1 MSGINKSV
9 ELQLQVRQQ
18 SEELRD
24 FMRELDGWEKDIK
37 KKDDELRR
45 QSGEAPALD
54 PTLPPVRNRNY
65 KKNTNK
71 KTVSRNNRK
80 NKENKATRI
89 KSYDYKSWEKFD
101 VDKVLEELDK
111 NDSTSEPDTEDEEID
126 VEKALLEKEKGNN
139 YFKEGKYD
147 EAIDCYTRA
156 MTMDPYNP
164 VFPTNRAST
173 FLKIKKYSVAES
185 DCNLAIAL
193 DTSFMKAYLRR
204 GAARMKLKNFQAAKE
219 DFELVLSLDAQ
230 NFEAQ
235 NELRKVNEAL
245 ASEQCGKDQSQ
256 SNKYEEMDTNEEKK
270 LTGTQAKQQA
280 IFEKDLGNEYFKE
293 GKYLEAIECYTRGM
307 AADGTNALL
316 PANRAM
322 AYIKLEKFAEAEAD
336 CSQAISLDNTYSKAF
351 ARRGT
356 ARMCLGKMKEAKEDF
371 EMVLL
376 LEPGNKQAL
385 TELEKINK
393 ELALPEA
400 TTQQKSSESKEGQR
414 LIKPIHKPPH
424 QRSTKP
430 LVRIAIEEV
439 GDTVTNIKTEAAAV
453 SFPFDL
459 AAKQPS
465 VLPPVEEA
473 SKIQEKITHCDSSV
487 PAAEAPSAKI
497 LKVEERGHPGV
508 SDKQSV
514 KAETPAVESSAD
526 MKAKAP
532 LFSHSVIIPHAPAN
546 SFQLEADLRK
556 LKNYPEML
564 HKYLKQIEPSFYP
577 QLFQKSLEPDILNH
591 ILRILHGSYIRFE
604 EPSLILDILRNL
616 ANVKRFDM
624 AVMFMSESERKVVKD
639 LFDHLQKSGV
649 EEGPLKTLKSRYSV

>member
-1 MSGINKSV
+1 MSGINKSL
-9 ELQLQVRQQ
+9 ELQLQVRNQT
-18 SEELRD
+18 EELRD
-24 FMRELDGWEKDIK
+24 FMRDLDSWEKDIK

-45 QSGEAPALD
+45 QSGQEPAVD

-65 KKNTNK
+65 KKTNK

-80 NKENKATRI
+80 NKENKAMRI

-111 NDSTSEPDTEDEEID
+111 NDSTSEPDTEDEEVD
-126 VEKALLEKEKGNN
+126 VEKALSEKEKGNN

-147 EAIDCYTRA
+147 EAIECYTRA

-173 FLKIKKYSVAES
+173 FIKMKKYAVAES

-193 DTSFMKAYLRR
+193 DKSFLKAYLRR
-204 GAARMKLKNFQAAKE
+204 GAARMKVNNLQGAIE
-219 DFELVLSLDAQ
+219 DFEMVLNLDAQ

-235 NELRKVNEAL
+235 NELRKINEAV
-245 ASEQCGKDQSQ
+245 ASEQYSKDQNQ
-256 SNKYEEMDTNEEKK
+256 SCRNGEMDAKEETK

-322 AYIKLEKFAEAEAD
+322 AYLKLEKFAEAEYD
-336 CSQAISLDNTYSKAF
+336 CCQAISLDNTYSKAF

-356 ARMCLGKMKEAKEDF
+356 AQMCLGKMKEAKEDF
-371 EMVLL
+371 EMVLM
-376 LEPGNKQAL
+376 LEPGNKQAV
-385 TELEKINK
+385 TELGKINK
-393 ELALPEA
+393 
-400 TTQQKSSESKEGQR
+400 
-414 LIKPIHKPPH
+414 
-424 QRSTKP
+424 KP
-430 LVRIAIEEV
+430 LIRVAIEEV
-439 GDTVTNIKTEAAAV
+439 GDTVTNFKTKAAAV
-453 SFPFDL
+453 CFPSDL

-465 VLPPVEEA
+465 VLPAAEDT
-473 SKIQEKITHCDSSV
+473 SKIHEKIVHNDSSV
-487 PAAEAPSAKI
+487 PAAEAPSAKV

-514 KAETPAVESSAD
+514 TAEATAVESSAE
-526 MKAKAP
+526 MKKAEVP
-532 LFSHSVIIPHAPAN
+532 LISHSLIIPHAPAN

-556 LKNYPEML
+556 LKNYPQML

-591 ILRILHGSYIRFE
+591 ILRILHDSYIRLE
-604 EPSLILDILRNL
+604 ESSLILDVLRNL
-616 ANVKRFDM
+616 SNVKRFEM

-649 EEGPLKTLKSRYSV
+649 EEGSLKALKSKYSV